1 MTQNSE
7 DNSTKH
13 PYTDYENTSLWKVVD
28 KSVSE
33 LEENQD
39 IKLSTPRE
47 YVIGYICKQINEC
60 LENDRF

>member
-1 MTQNSE
+1 MTQNTNDHSPE
-7 DNSTKH
+7 H

-28 KSVSE
+28 KSIFE

-47 YVIGYICKQINEC
+47 YVIGYICKQINES
-60 LENDRF
+60 LKNDPL